1 MAEEKKKRAPK
12 VRRREKKNVPVGH
25 VHIAASFNNTLVS
38 ITDLTGAVLSW
49 GSGGVAG
56 FKGSRKSTPYAASL
70 GAEAA
75 ARKAMEHGLRSVAVF
90 VKGPWSTDCGPR
102 HHCNHRRDAAATQW
116 LPSSK
121 EAPSLG
127 E

>member
-56 FKGSRKSTPYAASL
+56 FKGSRKSTS
-70 GAEAA
+70 
-75 ARKAMEHGLRSVAVF
+75 
-90 VKGPWSTDCGPR
+90 
-102 HHCNHRRDAAATQW
+102 
-116 LPSSK
+116 PSS
-121 EAPSLG
+121 
-127 E
+127 